1 MNKRWI
7 SLLLAALML
16 LSLLPTAF
24 AAQQPDGAQID
35 TAALAARMNRSD
47 SVRLSETASPK
58 QSAAPA
64 AAAKTADESKPNEI
78 YPHPSQDGMGVVLG
92 DVARIDY
99 SMVIRNAIMTIIAL
113 SFSAGPK
120 CATRTISASTATNA
134 PTAGATWAM
143 RNAA

>member
-35 TAALAARMNRSD
+35 TAALAVRMNRSD

-58 QSAAPA
+58 QSPVPT

-78 YPHPSQDGMGVVLG
+78 YPHPSQDGMGVLSPASRLIIILLMYAGRLG
-92 DVARIDY
+92 
-99 SMVIRNAIMTIIAL
+99 SLTFAILIAHRRTPAPVQYP
-113 SFSAGPK
+113 AGQLLV
-120 CATRTISASTATNA
+120 
-134 PTAGATWAM
+134 G
-143 RNAA
+143 